1 MEPEIKN
8 MKTWKEA
15 ERWLAKHG
23 WGMSQIAQQKELW
36 EKDNKVEEPAVQAQ
50 KPEKSAAQAQKPE
63 KTAVQAQKPEKTDNK
78 K

>member
-1 MEPEIKN
+1 MTPEIKD
-8 MKTWKEA
+8 MKTWAEA

-36 EKDNKVEEPAVQAQ
+36 EKESNPAVQTQ
-50 KPEKSAAQAQKPE
+50 KPEKPVVQTQKPE
-63 KTAVQAQKPEKTDNK
+63 KPAVQTQKPEKTDNK